1 MGKAMD
7 QKSYRMRR
15 NLQYSAGVST
25 SIVMRRNKRIVFGI
39 GAEILVSMYRTD
51 KYFMPFWSVLT
62 ESHGEHIYPS

>member
-39 GAEILVSMYRTD
+39 GAEILGIHV
-51 KYFMPFWSVLT
+51 
-62 ESHGEHIYPS
+62 